1 MPSED
6 RTTRALAALAAPRES
21 FHAAVAAAVDQVRAL
36 VDANRAPAAG
46 PAARA
51 ADGLGAFAAGRIDA
65 ERFAGLFAGERVLD
79 DRALDGMEAALA
91 VLTETA
97 AAADD
102 AYRVD
107 VPSGGSLGV
116 EVDRVL
122 AHLGRAF
129 AAARAVERA
138 RTGGAAG
145 EDPAA
150 PWPFARWNRAERAI
164 APPLVVEVDGADL
177 AAGGLAAFLDGGQKL
192 VLVVRGPA
200 APAPLVGMITPGTLV
215 LQATSPAA
223 LGQLDGWDGPAV
235 AALLPAGAAEFA
247 HRPLAGQT
255 LRERLAVT
263 ALPDAAPVRWLGGR
277 SPWQQGQELAQLRSL
292 AAEGVAPQQA
302 PAEPDQDV
310 QPTDRL
316 AAWLLRQTHLPDVA

>member
-6 RTTRALAALAAPRES
+6 RTAQALAALAAPRES

-79 DRALDGMEAALA
+79 DRALDVMETALV
-91 VLTETA
+91 VLIDTA
-97 AAADD
+97 AANDD
-102 AYRVD
+102 TYRVN
-107 VPSGGSLGV
+107 VPSGGSLAV
-116 EVDRVL
+116 EVDRAL

-129 AAARAVERA
+129 AAARAAEKA
-138 RTGGAAG
+138 RTGGAAA

-177 AAGGLAAFLDGGQKL
+177 AAGGLAAFLDGAQKL
-192 VLVVRGPA
+192 VLLVRGPA

-215 LQATSPAA
+215 LQATNKAA
-223 LGQLDGWDGPAV
+223 LGQLDGWEGPAV

-247 HRPLAGQT
+247 HLPLAGAT
-255 LRERLAVT
+255 LRERLVVT
-263 ALPDAAPVRWLGGR
+263 ATPDAAPVRWVGGL
-277 SPWQQGQELAQLRSL
+277 SPWQQGQELAQLRAL
-292 AAEGVAPQQA
+292 TAAGVAPQEA
-302 PAEPDQDV
+302 PAGLDQDV